1 MGIVTGL
8 QNFYIETE
16 TSPSHGFCWLSLWTT
31 ALAVSAAKKEKKK
44 EVKSKVRVGNPPK
57 HKAMACD
64 TRGQCSLA
72 ISVVGQNQK
81 PKESASQAN
90 ALQKKRP
97 QFWTSK
103 STLSVLK
110 SCMIYRILFK
120 SFRVDHL
127 SNVSKHTVS
136 GKAENL
142 QHIPAQGKHG
152 VTPTIFT
159 FCLWVHKIIASLTWI
174 EQGNNYSCSHSVII
188 KILIC

>member
-1 MGIVTGL
+1 MKRLFSHPWELL
-8 QNFYIETE
+8 QDCKI
-16 TSPSHGFCWLSLWTT
+16 SPLKQKHPPSMASAELACELQLWLSVQQRRRRKKRWKAKCVWGTLQSTKPWLVTPEGNVLLQYQLWDKT
-31 ALAVSAAKKEKKK
+31 
-44 EVKSKVRVGNPPK
+44 KSLKNLHHRQ
-57 HKAMACD
+57 
-64 TRGQCSLA
+64 TLFR
-72 ISVVGQNQK
+72 
-81 PKESASQAN
+81 
-90 ALQKKRP
+90 KKRP

-142 QHIPAQGKHG
+142 QHIRAQGKHG

-159 FCLWVHKIIASLTWI
+159 FFLWVHKIIASLTWI
-174 EQGNNYSCSHSVII
+174 EQGNSNN
-188 KILIC
+188 